1 MWKKTSDPCL
11 ALLSY
16 RATPLQNGYSPA
28 ELLMSRKL
36 RTTVPIIE
44 QERVPKVPEQAVVK
58 EMESQVKGL
67 QKINFD
73 HHHRAVELPELN
85 PGDKVW
91 ITDRKIEGNV
101 VKRVAPRS
109 YIINTTIGEYRR
121 NRRFLTLLK
130 RQTKDRTYSSQSL
143 NISEESEL
151 WGTVVQQESE
161 PEPLRVE
168 NLVTEAEDEE
178 EAPGRDEIAES
189 RNSET
194 PESELDDQDIQE
206 RLGIQNE
213 ESGRSERDENTMHQN
228 DDAQKIMMPQEEQ
241 ETVENDTGE
250 RNDEVSN
257 TPQQNDIAEPEDLVA
272 PRWTTTRSGRIS
284 KPPDR
289 Y

>member
-1 MWKKTSDPCL
+1 M
-11 ALLSY
+11 
-16 RATPLQNGYSPA
+16 
-28 ELLMSRKL
+28 
-36 RTTVPIIE
+36 
-44 QERVPKVPEQAVVK
+44 
-58 EMESQVKGL
+58 
-67 QKINFD
+67 
-73 HHHRAVELPELN
+73 
-85 PGDKVW
+85 
-91 ITDRKIEGNV
+91 GNT
-101 VKRVAPRS
+101 AG
-109 YIINTTIGEYRR
+109 IDA
-121 NRRFLTLLK
+121 FLTLLK

-168 NLVTEAEDEE
+168 NPVTEAEDEE

-257 TPQQNDIAEPEDLVA
+257 TPQQNDIAEHEDLI
-272 PRWTTTRSGRIS
+272 WTTTRSGRIS

>member
-1 MWKKTSDPCL
+1 
-11 ALLSY
+11 
-16 RATPLQNGYSPA
+16 
-28 ELLMSRKL
+28 
-36 RTTVPIIE
+36 
-44 QERVPKVPEQAVVK
+44 
-58 EMESQVKGL
+58 MESQAKGL
-67 QKINFD
+67 QKNNFD
-73 HHHRAVELPELN
+73 HRHRAVELPELN

-91 ITDRKIEGNV
+91 IADRKIEGN

-151 WGTVVQQESE
+151 WGTVVEQE
-161 PEPLRVE
+161 PEPSRVE
-168 NLVTEAEDEE
+168 NPVTEAEDEE

-241 ETVENDTGE
+241 EKVENDTGE
-250 RNDEVSN
+250 KNDEVSN
-257 TPQQNDIAEPEDLVA
+257 TPQQNDIEEHENSIA
-272 PRWTTTRSGRIS
+272 PSWTTTRSGRIS